1 MDDTPDQGAEA
12 ASHIDFIIDQT
23 WRSTKLE
30 ELENALNTFV
40 SPQRLTPTS
49 RGRPA
54 GGMFGYRGHFDLG
67 IFRLYVE
74 SDVEIDQSPEEA
86 DDRMAFVVSPSQPS
100 ELKINRETF
109 TISQREGVIFSSGP
123 QRILTIPEDTEH
135 RVLITNRR
143 KVADCCA
150 KLLGYETPG
159 FLDFDIGVDLEAP
172 TGHSWLRLLEY
183 VETELSDR
191 EALIRQSPIAW
202 RQFEQSLL
210 TGLLLSQR
218 HAYTEALLR
227 PQSAAAPFYVKRAEA
242 YIEAHYSEPLSLADI
257 ASYAGVSARSL
268 QNGFQ
273 SFRGVTPMAFLRS
286 VRLQHVNKALLA
298 ADPAVDT
305 VTEIALACGFGHLGE
320 FGALYKRTFGETPR
334 QTLSKAI
341 HR

>member
-1 MDDTPDQGAEA
+1 MDDTLDQDAEA
-12 ASHIDFIIDQT
+12 APRTEFIIDQT

-40 SPQRLTPTS
+40 SPQRLAPTS
-49 RGRPA
+49 RERPA

-67 IFRLYVE
+67 IFRLHVE

-86 DDRMAFVVSPSQPS
+86 DDRMAFVVSPSEASQ
-100 ELKINRETF
+100 LQINREAF
-109 TISQREGVIFSSGP
+109 TISQRQGVIFSSGP
-123 QRILTIPEDTEH
+123 QRLLTIPKDAEH
-135 RVLITNRR
+135 RVLITSRQ

-150 KLLGYETPG
+150 KLLGYEPSG
-159 FLDFDIGVDLEAP
+159 FLDFDIGVDLESA

-183 VETELSDR
+183 VERELSDPD
-191 EALIRQSPIAW
+191 ALIRHSPIAW

-218 HAYTEALLR
+218 HTYSDALLR
-227 PQSAAAPFYVKRAEA
+227 PQVAAAPFYVKRAEA
-242 YIEAHYSEPLSLADI
+242 YIEANYTESLSLADV
-257 ASYAGVSARSL
+257 ANYAGVSARSL

-273 SFRGVTPMAFLRS
+273 SFRGMTPMAFLRS
-286 VRLQHVNKALLA
+286 VRLQHANRALLA
-298 ADPAVDT
+298 ADPAIDT